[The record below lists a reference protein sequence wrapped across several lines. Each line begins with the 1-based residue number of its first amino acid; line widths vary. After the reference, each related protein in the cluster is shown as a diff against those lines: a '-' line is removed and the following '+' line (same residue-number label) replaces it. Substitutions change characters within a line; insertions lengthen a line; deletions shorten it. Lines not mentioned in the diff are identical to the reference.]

1 MPAPRPRPEPP
12 GTVDDGGNGDHPS
25 GMEARLAHIEDT
37 MATKDQLKALG
48 EQMHAGFGYMEKQF
62 GAVAQRFAVVD
73 KRFDTVD
80 QRFAAVD
87 KRFDEVDRRFAAV
100 DKRFDEVD
108 QRFAAVDKRFDE
120 VDQRF
125 ATMDGRFDEI
135 DRRFT
140 AMDKRF
146 DKIEDTLETIIEAVY
161 NKPSRAEVY
170 TYIAILIA
178 GILAAVAA
186 GAMLAG

>member
-1 MPAPRPRPEPP
+1 
-12 GTVDDGGNGDHPS
+12 
-25 GMEARLAHIEDT
+25 MEARLAHIEDT

-87 KRFDEVDRRFAAV
+87 KRFDEVDRRFTAV

-108 QRFAAVDKRFDE
+108 QRFAA
-120 VDQRF
+120 
-125 ATMDGRFDEI
+125 MDGRFDEI

-146 DKIEDTLETIIEAVY
+146 DKVEDTLETIIEAVY

-170 TYIAILIA
+170 TYIVILIA

>member
-1 MPAPRPRPEPP
+1 
-12 GTVDDGGNGDHPS
+12 
-25 GMEARLAHIEDT
+25 MEARLAHIEDT

-48 EQMHAGFGYMEKQF
+48 EQMHAGFGYMEK
-62 GAVAQRFAVVD
+62 RFAAID
-73 KRFDTVD
+73 KRFDD
-80 QRFAAVD
+80 
-87 KRFDEVDRRFAAV
+87 VDRRFVA
-100 DKRFDEVD
+100 
-108 QRFAAVDKRFDE
+108 
-120 VDQRF
+120 
-125 ATMDGRFDEI
+125 I
-135 DRRFT
+135 
-140 AMDKRF
+140 DKRF